1 MSDQKFSKKEALSYG
16 FNTFKSN
23 VGFFVGLVAIVF
35 AIYFIERLITRNIQ
49 PGAPMGLL
57 AVAFVI
63 GLGFW
68 LIERTLDLGLIR
80 VGLKYADGAKGS
92 LQDLP
97 ASFPTIWGPSWT
109 FWKYVAG
116 LILYGLIVLGGL
128 ILLIVPG
135 IIWGIQFQFFAYY
148 ILTEGCSPVE
158 ALKKSAA
165 ITKGSKVNLFLF
177 GLLMALVN
185 LAGLLC
191 LVVGLVVTVPT
202 TLVAM
207 AYVFRK
213 LSGTSQRLA

>member
-1 MSDQKFSKKEALSYG
+1 
-16 FNTFKSN
+16 
-23 VGFFVGLVAIVF
+23 
-35 AIYFIERLITRNIQ
+35 
-49 PGAPMGLL
+49 
-57 AVAFVI
+57 
-63 GLGFW
+63 
-68 LIERTLDLGLIR
+68 
-80 VGLKYADGAKGS
+80 
-92 LQDLP
+92 
-97 ASFPTIWGPSWT
+97 
-109 FWKYVAG
+109 
-116 LILYGLIVLGGL
+116 LYGLIVLGGL